1 MQMPLEIAFHNME
14 PVEWAET
21 EVRARAAK
29 LEKLY
34 PRLTTCRVRV
44 DQRARNAK
52 GTVPPV
58 VRIELSVPG
67 HKDIVVS
74 HEPEHLQ
81 LKYQTPTL
89 RNAINEAFRI
99 AEDRLIAFKDQRQDR
114 SKQGHHDSENQFLG
128 QVADI
133 DPKGEFGFL
142 LSKEGGLLYFHRNSV
157 LSGEFDALRSGA
169 EVYYVE
175 EMGDTGPIAA
185 KVRVKSPEQGH

>member
-1 MQMPLEIAFHNME
+1 MQVPVEIAFHNMD
-14 PVEWAET
+14 PVDWAEA
-21 EVRARAAK
+21 EIRARVAK

-58 VRIELSVPG
+58 VRIEMSVPG

-74 HEPEHLQ
+74 HEPDHLQ
-81 LKYQTPTL
+81 LKYQAPDL

-99 AEDRLIAFKDQRQDR
+99 AEDRLVSFKEQRQDR
-114 SKQGHHDSENQFLG
+114 SKHGHHDSENQFLG

-133 DPKGEFGFL
+133 DPNGEFGFL
-142 LSKEGGLLYFHRNSV
+142 LNKEGGLLYFHRNSM
-157 LSGEFDALRSGA
+157 LSGNFETLKRGE

-185 KVRVKSPEQGH
+185 KVRVKSA

>member
-1 MQMPLEIAFHNME
+1 MQVPVEIAFRNMD
-14 PVEWAET
+14 PVDWAEA
-21 EVRARAAK
+21 EIRARVAK

-44 DQRARNAK
+44 DRRARNAK

-58 VRIELSVPG
+58 VRIEMSVPG
-67 HKDIVVS
+67 YKDIVVS
-74 HEPEHLQ
+74 HEPDHLQ
-81 LKYQTPTL
+81 LKYQAPDL

-99 AEDRLIAFKDQRQDR
+99 AEDRLVSFKEQRQDR
-114 SKQGHHDSENQFLG
+114 SKHGHHDSENQFLG

-133 DPKGEFGFL
+133 DPNGEFGFL
-142 LSKEGGLLYFHRNSV
+142 LNKEGGLLYFHRNSV
-157 LSGEFDALRSGA
+157 LSGNFETLKRGE

-185 KVRVKSPEQGH
+185 KVRVKSA